1 MALEMR
7 CRVKEQLKKLGGKL
21 IIPEGMCNRGNVC
34 TVSRGKSGMIE
45 EGRENEKDKR
55 LAACE
60 E

>member
-21 IIPEGMCNRGNVC
+21 IPEGMCNRGQVC

-45 EGRENEKDKR
+45 EGRENEKGKR